1 MAKVVWMLM
10 GDLCMDNLKPTPV
23 PGIGMMAQTTAM
35 TAIAVLAG
43 LTGGLTL
50 MSLAGLSPWF
60 EIEAQYGGVPLP
72 WAGMALQI
80 GFTLLC
86 VGLCFFLPASRRILR
101 LEAAHRE
108 FQMNMEDVARAYRVS
123 HAADRSGLFKA
134 ASEFDSVRE
143 RINHL
148 RTHPDL
154 GALEPAVMEVAA
166 QMSHESREL
175 ARVYSWDKVERARE
189 FLRARQEEAAR
200 MDDTIKMARDTCD
213 QLRHWLLEVQTEEAL
228 VKRHLARL
236 EADLLELL
244 PQLGFETSNEDK
256 GRGDDTVIPLN
267 RWIGEQAQ
275 RLQTAPKPQ
284 TQDV

>member
-1 MAKVVWMLM
+1 
-10 GDLCMDNLKPTPV
+10 MDRLTP
-23 PGIGMMAQTTAM
+23 PPILGIGAMAQMGAM
-35 TAIAVLAG
+35 AAIAILAG
-43 LTGGLTL
+43 LMGGLTL
-50 MSLAGLSPWF
+50 MSLAGLSPW
-60 EIEAQYGGVPLP
+60 IELDAAYGGVPLP

-80 GFTLLC
+80 GFTLFC
-86 VGLCFFLPASRRILR
+86 IGLCFFLPASRRILK
-101 LEAAHRE
+101 LEASHRA
-108 FQMNMEDVARAYRVS
+108 FHMNMEDVGRAYRVS
-123 HAADRSGLFKA
+123 HAADRAGLFKA

-175 ARVYSWDKVERARE
+175 ARIYSKEKVERARE
-189 FLRARQEEAAR
+189 FLRQRQEEAAR
-200 MDDTIKMARDTCD
+200 MDDTIKMARDHCD

-244 PQLGFETSNEDK
+244 PQLGFETSIDDK
-256 GRGDDTVIPLN
+256 NRGNDTVIPLN
-267 RWIGEQAQ
+267 RRIGEQAQ
-275 RLQTAPKPQ
+275 RLQTVPQ
-284 TQDV
+284 TLDS